1 MFWNNFSQRRLASLL
16 LPWLRDQPELEV
28 KLGMINSQAI
38 AKNLRF
44 NTSVFN
50 DLIEDLSGFSF
61 TDVTI
66 DQLTVRFSNWSVP
79 AISFEVH
86 GLHVTLSAEDSEN
99 ERSSVP
105 ILKQRDTF
113 GESVKKKLSQIDPE
127 GSYLHNILERMSAAT
142 PSRSKYKTALLNVVL
157 KHCQLQIHNIDVQVK
172 FPTMNASCTL
182 CLKELN
188 AKSQYLNFGCFF
200 RGLFGVPF
208 LPLKECSFVITV
220 IEFEIV
226 FKLVD
231 QSNHIF
237 SMTDLFTCIK
247 LNSFQLVDFNLRV
260 PELIVSFSPLDL
272 SMCLAFGETSS
283 KEYQCPR
290 NGRHL
295 WKLAASRVGHVTSF
309 HKLVV
314 IVGLWLRYVKAYE
327 NLLQLVGYSID
338 HILKGLPTKLS
349 ENKLFSRS
357 FKQLWKVV
365 IDAERELPAESIAQA
380 RRIARYRAA
389 ANVQSVKLKES
400 HVDTRL
406 RLFCMIFALL
416 QLIWKPICK
425 LFHFIFY
432 FLFFRRKLAEEL
444 TEEYLEIVSDDSSMQ
459 FCFILN
465 LGKILVNMS
474 QPAAIK
480 NLDSHI
486 GMLPPSFISLS
497 LSINGLLLLYLKDV
511 CEQSLTVSCGQF
523 EVKSSSLMEP
533 LLRQCSS
540 KDLLSGK
547 RHWQENHNDM
557 KSILW
562 CDLAHKFPF
571 SETSNTTAIDNA
583 EGACSSSLEKFLGE
597 MWLNWEKTCMKL
609 DGSEMEFSEDPCL
622 LCETKSFLTYPDLRN
637 LDSRISKCFFTL
649 GRLQLDLGSSSILSI
664 SVLLRQIEHALCRTK
679 DTGISEVTSHPPRT
693 IEDPSEIKWE
703 NMYKYF
709 SSSLSAAVLKIL
721 PEKHIQIGV
730 FIAGPFIKLCLE
742 NEFSSGNE
750 VTSHEEN
757 PDEFHLAFD
766 VNNIE
771 VAFWPSLKPNSS
783 SVAGSSDNNDI
794 EPECSI
800 PNNDAGPEYQIIYIP
815 KSNNEKFIADW
826 WIFLCSYLRINGLN
840 AYLGDSAEKQKHQIL
855 CLQPLTV
862 HFSSSREYFH
872 SFSTNISAISASLCV
887 TATRLTI
894 LLCMDELYALSQVV
908 THLNSAVSHSLGS
921 LDFIGSMHS
930 ESIKQKCLVAKSV
943 NEDAVGK
950 EAPSICSSILFL
962 VEGILKIKSVDVFVQ
977 KTRINYDVESSKKS
991 FNALSSGTFADLDLP
1006 DYGILITIQQTS
1018 VDLSCEEER
1027 LEILTGFGEIQ
1038 SLIFKYQK
1046 QREYTDLSEFRDLLL
1061 QSHNCLYEISV
1072 PNFTFSVSLFLLQN
1086 ASSSRT
1092 MHSKLSG
1099 SSYKSY
1105 MDKSSF
1111 VIDSERS
1118 SSQNSNHMKKLR
1130 FASNIPAPDPSH
1142 WLFVNL
1148 ALGIVYVGS
1157 FSLKKAL
1164 FKAHDLNKLLSSLY
1178 VGGEV
1183 QTISWGIQGGTLF
1196 LETTALET
1204 FISCATANL
1213 YAIAKI
1219 MSNVQLAY
1227 KGIGKAQCNVDMP
1240 RVDDDYVTEN
1250 VEGTLQTPLEAE
1262 GNQMQ
1267 GLTVN
1272 VSRLS
1277 TIVVIKDEKGG
1288 VRELVLEFDVH
1299 LKFELTNM
1307 ERKFMFDLKSSILS
1321 QVLRQSGENEFHKP
1335 KIYSE
1340 TFNRTSTHFEYGD
1353 SASELQRRDLMHQ
1366 LNDPSCSRN
1375 SDSPE
1380 ELSAENFVPKDSN
1393 SSSQK
1398 YILKQLGAFFSV
1410 QKPVNGAICS
1420 HQSWVGRGSISDFNI
1435 IISLSEIEMI
1445 LNIVSSFS
1453 GVFSKTTTSDFNKK
1467 QRSINHEDELDNIEA
1482 MIPEGSIV
1490 AIQDVHQH
1498 MYFAVEGE
1506 ENKYNLVGTPHYSL
1520 VGERALFRVK
1530 YHYQRRWGSSILWF
1544 SFLSLHANNDS
1555 GEPFRLN
1562 YRQGSGFVDISGI
1575 DDSGGALW
1583 KILPCE
1589 PQNYDSDIDW
1599 DPYNQLVKR
1608 TSYLVNKKNDCAIAF
1623 VDGVPEFVRKPGSPF
1638 KFKVLLEPSA
1648 AQDVGKIDSHL
1659 LEDSR
1664 TSLQDNASK
1673 FKGTTSGHKIKL
1685 PSIKIEL
1692 INKISLTIIHK
1703 LSDRSGVFPLLRA
1716 SIDTTKLIVQVTST
1730 KTRVITTLI
1739 PAIYHFD
1746 SQRNLWKEILHP
1758 VEIFL
1763 FYRSSFHPEG
1773 SEVNL
1778 CGVPVHMHCRTKE
1791 LNISLSELS
1800 LDVLLFVV
1808 GKLNLAGPYLLKS
1821 SRILANGCMV
1831 KNESGIT
1838 LLCHF
1843 LNERSLKIARNQST
1857 SIFLRYEDLE
1867 NPSQEVASMSI
1878 QLAALGSFMTS
1889 SVPVSLLQSQ
1899 KFAWRTSIV
1908 SSQDSKTYPGPIIV
1922 VDVSK
1927 ESEDGLSITVSP
1939 LIRIHNGTRFS
1950 LELRFQRPQ
1959 QNVDESASLV
1969 LKPGDTM
1976 DDSMAMFDSVHLSGG
1991 LKKALNSLSLG
2002 NFLFSFRPN
2011 INEEFMSSKD
2021 SLSVEWSHELKGGK
2035 AVRLSGIFDKLSYK
2049 VRQVFTESAKCSFSS
2064 AQCSLK
2070 SEGSHI
2076 ADIHFLIQSFGRGV
2090 PVRQPS
2096 NSKEGYKSST
2106 SPEAIQEQKEIFLL
2120 PTVNVSNLLESEIHV
2135 LLTEMD
2141 PCSCIECDNTENQ
2154 AKLSPDSS
2162 LDFYVNPSMI
2172 YFTVTLTALNSSCK
2186 PVNSGDWVKKLQKQ
2200 KNEARYLDIDLDFAG
2215 GKYFASLRLS
2225 RGHKGILEAT
2235 VFTSYAL
2242 RNDTDVPLYIFPPNR
2257 KPLARDEVENFG
2269 SDSFSE
2275 FGLLLHPKSTRS
2287 WFLKP
2292 NKVCLKLLKDN
2303 ASEAHLDLDALSG
2316 LTEISLEMEESD
2328 GVKFITKLGVSVGPL
2343 HSKAVVPSQLVT
2355 IVPRYVVVNESEESI
2370 CVRQCYLQY
2379 DRGDDIIVNSR
2390 QRATLQLS
2398 NVMVNKK
2405 ELSFFE
2411 SLLRKHSKEND
2422 DALLYVQFKL
2432 KQPDSVWSGPV
2443 CIASLGRFFLKFR
2456 EQRSGQKKSP
2466 GESKTTFADVHVVE
2480 EGSKLVMHYH
2490 SPPNVNLPYRIEN
2503 YLPHV
2508 SITYHQKDLLEPEVL
2523 VSGSTVDYV
2532 WDDLTLPHKLVVKIN
2547 DSSLPRD
2554 INLDKVRAWKPFHK
2568 VRHRG
2573 LAHHFLTEEISE
2585 NSMPSSGDLDSI
2597 DMAKVGYEVYT
2608 DGPTRVLR
2616 FCEFSKS
2623 QKVEKGFQACEK
2635 IQLRVPQFNIHLLE
2649 QEKQDGMEESSPTII
2664 SARFGNFCLDS
2675 VFTNKHKYNQI
2686 NLQSLILEQKW
2697 VGAPFAAM
2705 LRKHQVDYTESND
2718 CILRIVFVLLST
2730 NSDVIQVRYSSIALQ
2745 PIDLNLDEETL
2756 MKIVPFWRT
2765 SLSDS
2770 NTKSRQFYFDH
2781 FEIHPIKII
2790 ANFLPGDSYSSYSSG
2805 QETLRSLLHSVIKV
2819 PPIKNKVV
2827 ELNGVLV
2834 THALITIRELFIR
2847 CAQHYSWYSMRAI
2860 YIAKGSPLLPPDF
2873 VSMFDDLASSSL
2885 DVFFDPSRGLM
2896 NLPRFTLGTFKL
2908 LSKCIGGKGSSG
2920 TKRYFGDLE
2929 KSLRTAGSNVLFAA
2943 VTEISDSILKGAEA
2957 SGFNGMVTGFH
2968 QGILKLAMEPSLLG
2982 SALMEGGPDRKIK
2995 LDRSAGVDELYI
3007 EGYLQ
3012 AMLDTLYRQEYLRVR
3027 VIDNQVFL
3035 KNLPP
3040 NNTLIEEI
3048 VDHVKSFLVS
3058 KALLKGDPSRTS
3070 RSLRHLRGESEW
3082 KIGPTLLT
3090 LCEHLFVSFS
3100 IRKLRKEANKFISGV
3115 KLKIDTDNENIKA
3128 ITLENNPEVQQ
3139 KVKFVWKWGVGKFV
3153 LSGIVAYIDGRLC
3166 RSIPNPVARRIVSGF
3181 LLTFLD
3187 KNTDV
3192 SE

>member
-1 MFWNNFSQRRLASLL
+1 
-16 LPWLRDQPELEV
+16 
-28 KLGMINSQAI
+28 
-38 AKNLRF
+38 
-44 NTSVFN
+44 
-50 DLIEDLSGFSF
+50 
-61 TDVTI
+61 
-66 DQLTVRFSNWSVP
+66 
-79 AISFEVH
+79 
-86 GLHVTLSAEDSEN
+86 
-99 ERSSVP
+99 
-105 ILKQRDTF
+105 
-113 GESVKKKLSQIDPE
+113 
-127 GSYLHNILERMSAAT
+127 MSATT
-142 PSRSKYKTALLNVVL
+142 PRSKYKAALLNLIL
-157 KHCQLQIHNIDVQVK
+157 KHCQLQMHNIDVQVQ
-172 FPTMNASCTL
+172 FPMLSGSCML

-200 RGLFGVPF
+200 RGLVGAPF
-208 LPLKECSFVITV
+208 LPVKESSFVISV
-220 IEFEIV
+220 GEFEIV
-226 FKLVD
+226 FKMVD
-231 QSNHIF
+231 QSNHIL
-237 SMTDLFTCIK
+237 SSTDLFTCIK
-247 LNSFQLVDFNLRV
+247 LNDFQLVDFNLRV
-260 PELIVSFSPLDL
+260 PELILSCSPLDL
-272 SMCLAFGETSS
+272 SMGLAFSDKLS
-283 KEYQCPR
+283 KEPQCPR
-290 NGRHL
+290 NGRDL
-295 WKLAASRVGHVTSF
+295 WKLAASRVGHVTSTPRLTF

-327 NLLQLVGYSID
+327 DLLKLVGYSID
-338 HILKGLPTKLS
+338 YLLKGSTTQMS
-349 ENKLFSRS
+349 QNKLFSRS
-357 FKQLWKVV
+357 FTQLWKVI

-400 HVDTRL
+400 DVDTHL

-416 QLIWKPICK
+416 RLIWKLILK
-425 LFHFIFY
+425 LFHFIVY
-432 FLFFRRKLAEEL
+432 LLFFRRKLAKEL
-444 TEEYLEIVSDDSSMQ
+444 TDEYLEIVTDDSSMQ

-465 LGKILVNMS
+465 LGRIYVNIS
-474 QPAAIK
+474 QLPAVK
-480 NLDSHI
+480 KLESQI
-486 GMLPPSFISLS
+486 GVLSPDFISLS
-497 LSINGLLLLYLKDV
+497 LSTKGLLLKYVEDI
-511 CEQSLTVSCGQF
+511 CEQSLTVSCGKF
-523 EVKSSSLMEP
+523 KVKSSSFMEP
-533 LLRQCSS
+533 HLRQGSS
-540 KDLLSGK
+540 KDLLGGK
-547 RHWQENHNDM
+547 RHWKENRNDI

-562 CDLAHKFPF
+562 CKPAHKFPL
-571 SETSNTTAIDNA
+571 SETSNTAPIDNA
-583 EGACSSSLEKFLGE
+583 EGACGPFLENFLGE
-597 MWLNWEKTCMKL
+597 MWLNWKKTCMKL
-609 DGSEMEFSEDPCL
+609 EGSEMEYSEDPCL

-637 LDSRISKCFFTL
+637 LDSGISKCFFTL
-649 GRLQLDLGSSSILSI
+649 GKLQFDLGPSSVLSI

-679 DTGISEVTSHPPRT
+679 DIGISKVASHSPRT
-693 IEDPSEIKWE
+693 VEDPSEIKWD
-703 NMYKYF
+703 NRYKYY
-709 SSSLSAAVLKIL
+709 SSSLSVALLKIL

-730 FIAGPFIKLCLE
+730 FIAGPCIKLCLE
-742 NEFSSGNE
+742 KEFSSGNE
-750 VTSHEEN
+750 VTSHMEN
-757 PDEFHLAFD
+757 QDELFLAFD

-771 VAFWPSLKPNSS
+771 VAFWPSSKPNSS
-783 SVAGSSDNNDI
+783 SVVVHSENNDA
-794 EPECSI
+794 EPECTTLKQH
-800 PNNDAGPEYQIIYIP
+800 QIIDIP
-815 KSNNEKFIADW
+815 KSNNEKFVVDW
-826 WIFLCSYLRINGLN
+826 WILLGSYLRINGLN
-840 AYLGDSAEKQKHQIL
+840 IYLGDNEEKQKHQIL
-855 CLQPLTV
+855 CLLPMTV
-862 HFSSSREYFH
+862 QFSSSREYFH
-872 SFSTNISAISASLCV
+872 SFSTNVNAISASLCV
-887 TATRLTI
+887 TATGLTI
-894 LLCMDELYALSQVV
+894 LSCMDELYAVSQVV
-908 THLNSAVSHSLGS
+908 VNLYSAVSHVFSS
-921 LDFIGSMHS
+921 FDFIRSIHS
-930 ESIKQKCLVAKSV
+930 ESNKQKCLVTKSV
-943 NEDAVGK
+943 NEEAISK

-962 VEGILKIKSVDVFVQ
+962 VEGILKIKSVDVVLQ
-977 KTRINYDVESSKKS
+977 KTRINDDVESSMKT
-991 FNALSSGTFADLDLP
+991 FNALSSSTFADLDLP
-1006 DYGILITIQQTS
+1006 DYGILISIQQTS

-1027 LEILTGFGEIQ
+1027 MEILTDFGEIQ
-1038 SLIFKYQK
+1038 SVIYEYQK
-1046 QREYTDLSEFRDLLL
+1046 HKGEYTDISEFRDLLL
-1061 QSHNCLYEISV
+1061 QSHKCSYEISV
-1072 PNFTFSVSLFLLQN
+1072 PNCTFLVSLFLSQN
-1086 ASSSRT
+1086 VSSSRT

-1105 MDKSSF
+1105 MDKLSF
-1111 VIDSERS
+1111 TIDSEKS
-1118 SSQNSNHMKKLR
+1118 ASQNSIHVEKLR
-1130 FASNIPAPDPSH
+1130 FVSNIPEPDPSH
-1142 WLFVNL
+1142 WLFVNV
-1148 ALGIVYVGS
+1148 AVGIVYVGS
-1157 FSLKKAL
+1157 CSLKNAL
-1164 FKAHDLNKLLSSLY
+1164 FGAHDLNKLLSSLY

-1183 QTISWGIQGGTLF
+1183 QTISCGIQGGTLF

-1204 FISCATANL
+1204 FISCVTAYL
-1213 YAIAKI
+1213 RSIANI
-1219 MSNVQLAY
+1219 TSNVHPMC
-1227 KGIGKAQCNVDMP
+1227 KEIENIQCNVDITRM
-1240 RVDDDYVTEN
+1240 DDDYVNEQ
-1250 VEGTLQTPLEAE
+1250 VQGTLQTPLETE
-1262 GNQMQ
+1262 GKQIQ
-1267 GLTVN
+1267 GFTVN
-1272 VSRLS
+1272 FSRFS
-1277 TIVVIKDEKGG
+1277 TVAVVKDEKGG
-1288 VRELVLEFDVH
+1288 VRELVLKFDVL
-1299 LKFELTNM
+1299 LKFELTNI
-1307 ERKFMFDLKSSILS
+1307 ERKFMFDLKTSILS
-1321 QVLRQSGENEFHKP
+1321 QVLRQSSGNELDIPQF
-1335 KIYSE
+1335 YSE
-1340 TFNRTSTHFEYGD
+1340 TSNNTLTHFEYGD
-1353 SASELQRRDLMHQ
+1353 CASELQQRNVIHE

-1380 ELSAENFVPKDSN
+1380 QLSVENCVPKVSN
-1393 SSSQK
+1393 LSSQK
-1398 YILKQLGAFFSV
+1398 YILKQLGASFSV
-1410 QKPVNGAICS
+1410 QKPVNGPICS
-1420 HQSWVGRGSISDFNI
+1420 HQSWVGRGSISGFNI

-1445 LNIVSSFS
+1445 LIIVSSFS
-1453 GVFSKTTTSDFNKK
+1453 GVFSKTTTSDLNKK
-1467 QRSINHEDELDNIEA
+1467 QRSSNQEDEPNSIKA
-1482 MIPEGSIV
+1482 MVPDGSIV

-1498 MYFAVEGE
+1498 MYLAVDGE
-1506 ENKYNLVGTPHYSL
+1506 HNKYSLVGTAHYSL

-1530 YHYQRRWGSSILWF
+1530 HHHQRKWGSSVLWF
-1544 SFLSLHANNDS
+1544 AFLSLHAKNDL

-1562 YRQGSGFVDISGI
+1562 YCQGSGFVDISGT

-1583 KILPCE
+1583 GILPCK

-1599 DPYNQLVKR
+1599 EPYNQLVKR
-1608 TSYLVNKKNDCAIAF
+1608 TSYLVNKKNDCAIAV

-1638 KFKVLLEPSA
+1638 KFKVFLEPSV
-1648 AQDVGKIDSHL
+1648 AQDVGKSHL
-1659 LEDSR
+1659 LEDSS
-1664 TSLQDNASK
+1664 TSLQDNASM
-1673 FKGTTSGHKIKL
+1673 FKGRTSGHNIKL
-1685 PSIKIEL
+1685 PCIDIEV

-1703 LSDRSGVFPLLRA
+1703 LSNTSGVFPLLRA
-1716 SIDTTKLIVQVTST
+1716 SIDTTKLIVQVMST

-1746 SQRNLWKEILHP
+1746 SQRNSWRELLHP

-1763 FYRSSFHPEG
+1763 FYRSSFHTEG

-1778 CGVPVHMHCRTKE
+1778 AGVPVHIHCRTKE

-1800 LDVLLFVV
+1800 LDALLFVV
-1808 GKLNLAGPYLLKS
+1808 GKLNLAGPYLLKN
-1821 SRILANGCMV
+1821 SRILANCCMV

-1843 LNERSLKIARNQST
+1843 LNKRSLKIARNQST
-1857 SIFLRYEDLE
+1857 SIFLRRYEDLE
-1867 NPSQEVASMSI
+1867 NPSQEVASMSF

-1889 SVPVSLLQSQ
+1889 LVPVSLLQTQ
-1899 KFAWRTSIV
+1899 EFAWRTSIM
-1908 SSQDSKTYPGPIIV
+1908 SSQDSKTYPGPFIV

-1927 ESEDGLSITVSP
+1927 ESEEGLSITVSP

-2011 INEEFMSSKD
+2011 ITEEFMSSKD
-2021 SLSVEWSHELKGGK
+2021 SLSVEWSHDLKGGK
-2035 AVRLSGIFDKLSYK
+2035 AVCLSGVFDKLSYK

-2076 ADIHFLIQSFGRGV
+2076 ADIHFLIQSFGRDI
-2090 PVRQPS
+2090 PVRQSS
-2096 NSKEGYKSST
+2096 NSKEGYKNST

-2141 PCSCIECDNTENQ
+2141 PCSCVACDNTENQ

-2162 LDFYVNPSMI
+2162 LDFYVNPSII
-2172 YFTVTLTALNSSCK
+2172 YFTVTLTALSSSCK

-2200 KNEARYLDIDLDFAG
+2200 KSKARYLDIDLDFDG
-2215 GKYFASLRLS
+2215 GKYFASLRMS

-2235 VFTSYAL
+2235 VFTSYTL
-2242 RNDTDVPLYIFPPNR
+2242 KNDTDVSIYIFPPNR
-2257 KPLARDEVENFG
+2257 KPLARHDVENLG
-2269 SDSFSE
+2269 SDVFSE

-2287 WFLKP
+2287 WFLKS
-2292 NKVCLKLLKDN
+2292 NKVCLKLLEDN
-2303 ASEAHLDLDALSG
+2303 ASEAQLDLDALSG
-2316 LTEISLEMEESD
+2316 LTEISLEMEENND
-2328 GVKFITKLGVSVGPL
+2328 VKFITKLGVSMGPL
-2343 HSKAVVPSQLVT
+2343 QSKAVVPSQLVT
-2355 IVPRYVVVNESEESI
+2355 MVPRYVVVNESEESI

-2379 DRGDDIIVNSR
+2379 DRGDDILVNSK

-2398 NVMVNKK
+2398 NVMVNKR

-2411 SLLRKHSKEND
+2411 SLLRKHRKDND
-2422 DALLYVQFKL
+2422 DALLYIQFKL
-2432 KQPDSVWSGPV
+2432 NQPDSVWSGPI

-2456 EQRSGQKKSP
+2456 EQRSGQMKSP
-2466 GESKTTFADVHVVE
+2466 GESKTTFAAVHVVE
-2480 EGSKLVMHYH
+2480 EGSTLVLHYH

-2503 YLPHV
+2503 YLPRV
-2508 SITYHQKDLLEPEVL
+2508 SITYHQKDLLDPEVL
-2523 VSGSTVDYV
+2523 VSGSTVNYV
-2532 WDDLTLPHKLVVKIN
+2532 WDDLTLPRKLVVKIN

-2568 VRHRG
+2568 LRHRV

-2585 NSMPSSGDLDSI
+2585 NSMPNSGELDSI
-2597 DMAKVGYEVYT
+2597 NMAKVGYEVYT

-2616 FCEFSKS
+2616 FCEYSNR

-2635 IQLRVPQFNIHLLE
+2635 IQLRVPQFTIHLLE
-2649 QEKQDGMEESSPTII
+2649 QGKQDGIEDSSLHTII

-2675 VFTNKHKYNQI
+2675 VFTNQHKYNQI

-2705 LRKHQVDYTESND
+2705 LRKHQVDYTDSND
-2718 CILRIVFVLLST
+2718 CILRIVLVLLST
-2730 NSDVIQVRYSSIALQ
+2730 NTDVIQVQYSSIALQ
-2745 PIDLNLDEETL
+2745 PVDLNLDEETL

-2790 ANFLPGDSYSSYSSG
+2790 ANFLPGDSYSSYSSS

-2834 THALITIRELFIR
+2834 THALITMRELFFR

-2873 VSMFDDLASSSL
+2873 VSMFDDLSSSSL

-2943 VTEISDSILKGAEA
+2943 VTEISDSVLKGAEA
-2957 SGFNGMVTGFH
+2957 NGFNGMVTGFH

-3058 KALLKGDPSRTS
+3058 KALLKSDPSKSS
-3070 RSLRHLRGESEW
+3070 RPLRHLQGESEW
-3082 KIGPTLLT
+3082 KLGPTLLT
-3090 LCEHLFVSFS
+3090 LCEHLFVSFA

-3115 KLKIDTDNENIKA
+3115 KQKIDTDSENIKA
-3128 ITLENNPEVQQ
+3128 ITLENSPEVQE

-3166 RSIPNPVARRIVSGF
+3166 RRIPNPVARRIVSGF

-3187 KNTDV
+3187 QNTD
-3192 SE
+3192 E